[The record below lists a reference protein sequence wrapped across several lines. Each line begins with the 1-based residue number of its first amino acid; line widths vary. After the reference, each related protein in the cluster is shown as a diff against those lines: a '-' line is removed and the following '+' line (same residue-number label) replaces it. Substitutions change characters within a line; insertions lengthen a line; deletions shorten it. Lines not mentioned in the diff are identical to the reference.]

1 MMVNN
6 ALILGMFGFV
16 DPKANKMV
24 QASALKNKTDGLTIT
39 EQLSKDVVMKQEA
52 GSKNK
57 KTFSK
62 DKKLV
67 ESEITN
73 LKEKLAE
80 LNKLDKESKPKV
92 IKSKEIETQRIEKEI
107 KTLKQNI
114 KEAKT
119 ESIESMNKTKLETLE
134 KELIDIKE
142 DKGKVMDWQTMEL
155 GMSNFAKKGWPKS
168 QFYKFYTPSDLK
180 VFTAKEAADNFKK
193 TKSMMGWNW

>member
-1 MMVNN
+1 
-6 ALILGMFGFV
+6 
-16 DPKANKMV
+16 MV

-119 ESIESMNKTKLETLE
+119 ESIESLNKTKLETLE

-142 DKGKVMDWQTMEL
+142 DKGKVIEEKDVETFTKEQNVRLEKEL
-155 GMSNFAKKGWPKS
+155 VELESKRSDVQAEIHLLKQRKKNN
-168 QFYKFYTPSDLK
+168 QFYNDSRLK
-180 VFTAKEAADNFKK
+180 LLKIEVKK
-193 TKSMMGWNW
+193 HIAEIENNKAN